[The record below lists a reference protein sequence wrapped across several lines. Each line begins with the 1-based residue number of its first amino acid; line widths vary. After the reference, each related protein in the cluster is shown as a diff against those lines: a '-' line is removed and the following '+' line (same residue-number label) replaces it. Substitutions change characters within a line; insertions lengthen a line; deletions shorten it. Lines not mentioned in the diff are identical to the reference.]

1 MDAMGGR
8 SMGEKLSIN
17 PWTGMW
23 VRPRETIRA
32 IIQTNPAYK
41 YPLLC
46 FIYGFPMALQL
57 AQNFSLGNTY
67 SMAAIVGG
75 AALVAILLGAIM
87 INIATALFSWTGK
100 WIGGIGTYQQIRAA
114 VAWSNMPSIVHIGIW
129 GINLATFG
137 VRVFRNDFVESTFVG
152 TELSIIFFTAVVQV
166 VVAVWAFIITLK
178 ALGEVQ
184 GFSAWK
190 ALLNIL
196 IPSFVIFIGVSLLAW
211 LFTLMTGAPH

>member
-1 MDAMGGR
+1 MQMGGR
-8 SMGEKLSIN
+8 IMGEKLSIN

-32 IIQTNPAYK
+32 IIQSNPAYR

-46 FIYGFPMALQL
+46 FIYGFPIALQL

-67 SMAAIVGG
+67 GVGAIVGG
-75 AALVAILLGAIM
+75 AAIVAIILGVIM

-100 WIGGIGTYQQIRAA
+100 WIGGVGTYEQIRAA
-114 VAWSNMPSIVHIGIW
+114 VAWSNMPSIVYIAIW

-137 VRVFRNDFVESTFVG
+137 VRVFRSDFIESTFVG
-152 TELSIIFFTAVVQV
+152 NELSIIFFTAVAHLG
-166 VVAVWAFIITLK
+166 VAVWAFIITLK

-196 IPSFVIFIGVSLLAW
+196 IPIFVIFVGVSILAW
-211 LFTLMTGAPH
+211 LFTFMTGTPH

>member
-1 MDAMGGR
+1 MSD
-8 SMGEKLSIN
+8 KLSVN

-32 IIQTNPAYK
+32 IIQTNPSYM

-57 AQNFSLGNTY
+57 AQNFSLGDRFH
-67 SMAAIVGG
+67 AAGIIA
-75 AALVAILLGAIM
+75 AALILAIILGAVM

-100 WIGGIGTYQQIRAA
+100 WIGGTGTYQQIRAA
-114 VAWSNMPSIVHIGIW
+114 VAWSNMPSVVNIIFW
-129 GINLATFG
+129 LINIAAFG
-137 VRVFRNDFVESTFVG
+137 TRIFRNDFVETPFVG
-152 TELSIIFFTAVVQV
+152 NELSLIFLTAFVQLV
-166 VVAVWAFIITLK
+166 IAIWAFIITLK
-178 ALGEVQ
+178 ALSEVQ

-196 IPSFVIFIGVSLLAW
+196 IPMVVIFVGVSILAW
-211 LFTLMTGAPH
+211 LVSLMTGTPH

>member
-1 MDAMGGR
+1 
-8 SMGEKLSIN
+8 MGEKPSIN

-41 YPLLC
+41 FLLLC

-57 AQNFSLGNTY
+57 AQNFSLGSGY
-67 SMAAIVGG
+67 GMGAIVGG
-75 AALVAILLGAIM
+75 AAIIAIILGAIM
-87 INIATALFSWTGK
+87 INIAAALFSWTGK
-100 WIGGIGTYQQIRAA
+100 WIGGVGTYQQIRAA
-114 VAWSNMPSIVHIGIW
+114 VAWSNMPSIVYIGIW
-129 GINLATFG
+129 AINLATFG
-137 VRVFRNDFVESTFVG
+137 IRVFRSDFVESTFVG
-152 TELSIIFFTAVVQV
+152 NELSIIFFTAVVQV

-196 IPSFVIFIGVSLLAW
+196 IPLFVIFIGVSILAW
-211 LFTLMTGAPH
+211 LFTFVTGTPH

>member
-1 MDAMGGR
+1 MRMGGR
-8 SMGEKLSIN
+8 IMGEKLSIN

-32 IIQTNPAYK
+32 IIQTNPSYM

-57 AQNFSLGNTY
+57 AQNFSLGNRFPV
-67 SMAAIVGG
+67 AGIIGG
-75 AALVAILLGAIM
+75 CAILAMILGVIM

-100 WIGGIGTYQQIRAA
+100 WIGGVGTFQQIRAA
-114 VAWSNMPSIVHIGIW
+114 VAWSNMPSIVNIAIW
-129 GINLATFG
+129 AINIAAFG
-137 VRVFRNDFVESTFVG
+137 VRIFRSDFVESTFAG
-152 TELSIIFFTAVVQV
+152 NELSIIFMTAVVQL

-190 ALLNIL
+190 ALLNIV
-196 IPSFVIFIGVSLLAW
+196 IPIVVIFIGVSILAW
-211 LFTLMTGAPH
+211 FFTLMTGTPQK